1 MLSVYDEFAGVG
13 GSSEGLTKV
22 PGTQLIFAA
31 NHNKQ
36 AVASHAAN
44 FPGVDHFEGDV
55 ARARIETFPR
65 ADIFWASPSCP
76 PWSNARGKRRDFDHS
91 TQGVLFGEVEPDPEI
106 KRARALMEEVPRYL
120 RAMNLRGKPVLAG
133 VVENVTEC
141 RKWDQWGRWIAE
153 IRAEGYATRVIA
165 LNSMHVIAPRS
176 MRAPQSRNRLFVAY
190 WRTNLGRTPDW
201 NKWLRPTAW
210 CPLCDQLVT
219 ALQVFKKPRTDMG
232 AYGRYGQY
240 YYRCPHVSCR
250 NTIVEPDVIPASAAI
265 DWTHQ
270 GTRIADRTEP
280 LADATMDRIR
290 VGIAKYASPLTV
302 PAGGTWRTAAS
313 PIDQPMPTRTT
324 RETDGLAVPALLVPT
339 EGRDGKT
346 AVSACEPL
354 RTQTA
359 RNETGLAIP
368 PFQISLRGGGSKN
381 AVHTMDEPLG
391 TVTASGNHHGLV
403 TPDVPAMVMRNN
415 GSKGDGREHCTPATE
430 PLRTLTT
437 AGHQSLVTWQRL
449 LVPYY
454 SNGTARP
461 VEEPVGTV
469 TTRDRWSLAEVAA
482 NLDLGDVRFRML
494 EPCEIGRAM
503 AFPDTYIV
511 YGSKRDRVRQ
521 YGNAVTPP
529 VAEVLISALVEAITG
544 IELDRQVIA

>member
-31 NHNKQ
+31 NHNPQ

-55 ARARIETFPR
+55 ARADITKFPR

-91 TQGVLFGEVEPDPEI
+91 TQGVLFWEEQPDPET

-120 RAMNLRGKPVLAG
+120 RAMNLRGRPVLAG
-133 VVENVTEC
+133 VVENVIEC
-141 RKWDQWGRWIAE
+141 RKWDQWNRWITE
-153 IRAEGYATRVIA
+153 IRAEGYETRVIA
-165 LNSMHVIAPRS
+165 LNSMHVTAARS
-176 MRAPQSRNRLFVAY
+176 LRAPQSRNRLFVAY
-190 WRTNLGRTPDW
+190 WHTSLGRTPDW

-210 CPLCDQLVT
+210 CTTCEMRVT
-219 ALQVFKKPRTDMG
+219 ALQVFKKPGTDMG
-232 AYGRYGQY
+232 AYGKYGQY
-240 YYRCPHVSCR
+240 YYRCPHVKCR
-250 NTIVEPDVIPASAAI
+250 NAIVEPDVISASAAI
-265 DWTHQ
+265 DWSLQ
-270 GTRIADRTEP
+270 GTRIADRSEP
-280 LADATMDRIR
+280 LADATMERIR
-290 VGIAKYASPLTV
+290 VGIAKYARPMTV
-302 PAGGTWRTAAS
+302 PAGGTWRNDAS
-313 PIDQPMPTRTT
+313 PIDRPMPTRTT
-324 RETDGLAVPALLVPT
+324 RETDGLAVPPLLVPT
-339 EGRDGKT
+339 EGRDGKVAT
-346 AVSACEPL
+346 SVRDPL

-368 PFQISLRGGGSKN
+368 PFHISLRGGGAKN
-381 AVHTMDEPLG
+381 AAHSIKEPVG

-403 TPDVPAMVMRNN
+403 T
-415 GSKGDGREHCTPATE
+415 GQ
-430 PLRTLTT
+430 TL
-437 AGHQSLVTWQRL
+437 LI
-449 LVPYY
+449 PYY

-461 VEEPVGTV
+461 VQEPVGTV
-469 TTRDRWSLAEVAA
+469 TTRDRWSLAEVASSV
-482 NLDLGDVRFRML
+482 DLADVRFRML

-511 YGSKRDRVRQ
+511 HGNKRDRVRQ

-529 VAEVLISALVEAITG
+529 VAEVLISALVETITG
-544 IELDRQVIA
+544 TALDREATA